1 MKLGEFM
8 SNYKRTIFNEK
19 LFKKSGLETS
29 SRPFEILKIDWLY
42 WVCNTKTIKLYQNQH
57 EDFV

>member
-8 SNYKRTIFNEK
+8 SNYKRTIFKEK

-29 SRPFEILKIDWLY
+29 SRPFEIFNIDWLY
-42 WVCNTKTIKLYQNQH
+42 WVCNTKTIKLY
-57 EDFV
+57 